1 MTSVAAP
8 QPQTSTDFAALAE
21 LRARAA
27 QDAGAVTPEAAR
39 QFEALFVQMTLGD
52 DRAIRQTWIAGR
64 KAWDRDEA
72 AGAARRL

>member
-1 MTSVAAP
+1 MTPDYDFTKLTPWQKTQVARHP
-8 QPQTSTDFAALAE
+8 
-21 LRARAA
+21 ARPYFL
-27 QDAGAVTPEAAR
+27 DYVS
-39 QFEALFVQMTLGD
+39 ALFTEFVELHGDRRYGD